1 MQTALVSFGVSVAS
15 VAFLGLIY
23 LELNLLIRS

>member
-1 MQTALVSFGVSVAS
+1 MQTALVSFGVSLAS

-23 LELNLLIRS
+23 AELSLLIKN